1 MMVYSLKIPGE
12 LVSEMYQVRERTGVS
27 IRRQI
32 LEGIMGRLQME
43 KSRARNLAIEGC
55 EARDFLLINE
65 GVRSESAWNWK
76 LTRFLENE
84 TTLGGV
90 THEGNN

>member
-1 MMVYSLKIPGE
+1 MAYSLLIPKK
-12 LVSEMYQVRERTGVS
+12 LVSAMYQVRERTGVS
-27 IRRQI
+27 IRKQI

-43 KSRARNLAIEGC
+43 KAKASSMTLGGAGERN
-55 EARDFLLINE
+55 FLLINE
-65 GVRSESAWNWK
+65 GVRASSEWNWK
-76 LTRFLENE
+76 LTRFLGNE

>member
-1 MMVYSLKIPGE
+1 MAYSLLIPKK
-12 LVSEMYQVRERTGVS
+12 LVSAMYQVREKTGVS

-43 KSRARNLAIEGC
+43 KERASSVAMGGIRARNY
-55 EARDFLLINE
+55 LLVNE
-65 GVRSESAWNWK
+65 GNRDSSEWNWK

>member
-1 MMVYSLKIPGE
+1 MAYSLLIPKK
-12 LVSEMYQVRERTGVS
+12 LVNAMYQIRERTGVS

-43 KSRARNLAIEGC
+43 KARARSVDLRGI
-55 EARDFLLINE
+55 EARNFLLVNE
-65 GVRSESAWNWK
+65 GTGDSSGWNWK
-76 LTRFLENE
+76 LTKYLENE

>member
-1 MMVYSLKIPGE
+1 MVYSLKIPKK

-43 KSRARNLAIEGC
+43 KARASSMALERFETRN
-55 EARDFLLINE
+55 FLLVNE
-65 GVRSESAWNWK
+65 GSRDSSGWNWK

>member
-1 MMVYSLKIPGE
+1 MSK
-12 LVSEMYQVRERTGVS
+12 MYHVRERTGVS
-27 IRRQI
+27 IRKQI

-43 KSRARNLAIEGC
+43 KARARSLALEGL
-55 EARDFLLINE
+55 EARNFLLVNE
-65 GVRSESAWNWK
+65 GAGDLSEWNWK
-76 LTRFLENE
+76 LTRFLGNE

>member
-1 MMVYSLKIPGE
+1 MVYSLKIPGD
-12 LVSEMYQVRERTGVS
+12 LVSEMFRVREKTGVS
-27 IRRQI
+27 IRRQV

-43 KSRARNLAIEGC
+43 KTRARNLALEGF
-55 EARDFLLINE
+55 EARDFLLVNE
-65 GVRSESAWNWK
+65 GSGDLSEWNWK

>member
-1 MMVYSLKIPGE
+1 MVYSLKIPKK

-43 KSRARNLAIEGC
+43 KAKARNMALGGAN
-55 EARDFLLINE
+55 ARNFLLVNE
-65 GVRSESAWNWK
+65 GTRDASEWNWK